1 MKKLVIINFDDQYIN
16 VTSIIKSI
24 LISEPF
30 NIEVTEDDIALELG
44 KPISLMLSSLYED
57 CASRGIEEDEIY
69 KFESVYKQ
77 ELMNKSIL
85 SNGIQ
90 EFLLKCKEL
99 NIEVRII
106 ANKVID
112 VVNNLVNRYSPNLI
126 SGIDKYN
133 EPYNGMKLIEH
144 LVNERNLSFKD
155 VLIISSTDF
164 NDEYLQIFE
173 YSKNYCG
180 DNIFNDYC
188 DLLSL
193 LIDNKIQY
201 PTISASI
208 DINVRR
214 ELSEQIIKELMEYTF
229 EIDVT
234 ELKNS
239 NDNLLVLN
247 RIEKE
252 CNNEENGEMYLEN
265 LIDKVIGKLYENRGE
280 FKFILDKYNAHA
292 SLCCVS
298 TFESSKVNPSLSLN
312 NKILKFL
319 VDTNLDI
326 DYDVYC

>member
-1 MKKLVIINFDDQYIN
+1 MKKLVIINFDDQYVN

-24 LISEPF
+24 LNNDPF
-30 NIEVTEDDIALELG
+30 NIEVTEDDITLEIG

-57 CASRGIEEDEIY
+57 CASRGIQENEIIT
-69 KFESVYKQ
+69 FENILRQ

-85 SNGIQ
+85 NNGIQ

-133 EPYNGMKLIEH
+133 EPHNGMKLIER

-164 NDEYLQIFE
+164 NDEYLEVFE
-173 YSKNYCG
+173 YSKDYCG

-193 LIDNKIQY
+193 LID
-201 PTISASI
+201 
-208 DINVRR
+208 
-214 ELSEQIIKELMEYTF
+214 
-229 EIDVT
+229 
-234 ELKNS
+234 
-239 NDNLLVLN
+239 
-247 RIEKE
+247 
-252 CNNEENGEMYLEN
+252 
-265 LIDKVIGKLYENRGE
+265 
-280 FKFILDKYNAHA
+280 
-292 SLCCVS
+292 
-298 TFESSKVNPSLSLN
+298 
-312 NKILKFL
+312 
-319 VDTNLDI
+319 
-326 DYDVYC
+326 VYC